1 MVMQSQAAESRRV
14 KGFTLIEVL
23 VVLSIIA
30 TLLTLVAPRY
40 FEIVAR
46 SKETTLKHDLIG
58 MRDAIDKYY
67 SDTGNYPD
75 ALDDLVAK
83 KYLRAIPEDPITG
96 SDKTW
101 VITPPDSTEVSG
113 SVYDMHSGSPAIAQD
128 GSNYAEW

>member
-1 MVMQSQAAESRRV
+1 MVMLTKPTGFNTA

-23 VVLSIIA
+23 VVLAIIA
-30 TLLTLVAPRY
+30 TLLSMVAPRY
-40 FEIVAR
+40 FETVER

-83 KYLRAIPEDPITG
+83 KYLRAIPEDPMTG

-101 VITPPDSTEVSG
+101 AITPPVNSNING
-113 SVYDMHSGSPAIAQD
+113 SIYDIHSGSPELAKD

>member
-1 MVMQSQAAESRRV
+1 MVMLTKNTGFNTA

-23 VVLSIIA
+23 VVLAIIA
-30 TLLTLVAPRY
+30 TLLSMVAPRY
-40 FEIVAR
+40 FETVER

-75 ALDDLVAK
+75 TLDDLITK

-96 SDKTW
+96 SNSTW
-101 VITPPDSTEVSG
+101 VITPPVSLEVSG
-113 SVYDMHSGSPAIAQD
+113 SVYDIHSGSPDVAKD
-128 GSNYAEW
+128 GSNYADW